1 MKKAFFSLLVA
12 TVVMLA
18 GAVVMVAERAFDIK
32 TGKLI
37 IKIPDVWTEKG
48 LSDGCKID
56 SADGKN
62 FMTVRII
69 LQKSLPAMETA
80 KK

>member
-37 IKIPDVWTEKG
+37 IKIPDV
-48 LSDGCKID
+48 
-56 SADGKN
+56 
-62 FMTVRII
+62 
-69 LQKSLPAMETA
+69 
-80 KK
+80 